1 MLHQLRRKLTWN
13 YSSWFFIT
21 LFIIFVL
28 LYFLVKG
35 MMFETARE
43 DIQDI
48 LHYELNK
55 DKASELNEDSVT
67 QDPGSLY
74 YSVVVKNGSGDS
86 TGKENQAFNRFVQSK
101 SCCSREGKLA
111 ELKGKNGHEKQHI
124 IYASARLN
132 ETTVLYVGKN
142 ISGVHEKVERWF
154 FLLSLLGLGVFILS
168 VVMGERLSRKA
179 LKPVIHNME
188 SQKKFIADASHE
200 LRTPIS
206 IFSASLEVLE
216 KEEKS
221 KMSSFSQETLNELKE
236 EVHQMKNLV
245 SHLLTLAKDQERQE
259 IHKDSF
265 SINELARKMAS
276 QYERLSQ
283 STRTVK
289 VIAPPED
296 LIVEA
301 DRVRIKELLQLLLDN
316 ALKYSDA
323 GSPVEIR
330 LKAQA
335 KNNLV
340 IEIRDEGE
348 GIPSADLP
356 YLFDRF
362 YRVDK
367 GRSRTQGGAGL
378 GLSIAKEITS
388 LYRGS
393 IEAESQLGKGT
404 TFRVELPILA

>member
-1 MLHQLRRKLTWN
+1 MLNQLRRKLTWN

-86 TGKENQAFNRFVQSK
+86 TGKRNQAFNRFVQSK

-154 FLLSLLGLGVFILS
+154 FLLSLLGLAVFILS

-179 LKPVIHNME
+179 LKPVIQNME

-265 SINELARKMAS
+265 SINELARKMAN

>member
-1 MLHQLRRKLTWN
+1 
-13 YSSWFFIT
+13 
-21 LFIIFVL
+21 
-28 LYFLVKG
+28 
-35 MMFETARE
+35 
-43 DIQDI
+43 
-48 LHYELNK
+48 
-55 DKASELNEDSVT
+55 
-67 QDPGSLY
+67 
-74 YSVVVKNGSGDS
+74 
-86 TGKENQAFNRFVQSK
+86 
-101 SCCSREGKLA
+101 
-111 ELKGKNGHEKQHI
+111 
-124 IYASARLN
+124 
-132 ETTVLYVGKN
+132 
-142 ISGVHEKVERWF
+142 
-154 FLLSLLGLGVFILS
+154 
-168 VVMGERLSRKA
+168 
-179 LKPVIHNME
+179 
-188 SQKKFIADASHE
+188 
-200 LRTPIS
+200 
-206 IFSASLEVLE
+206 
-216 KEEKS
+216 
-221 KMSSFSQETLNELKE
+221 MSSFSQETLNELKE

>member
-55 DKASELNEDSVT
+55 DKASDLNEDSVT

-86 TGKENQAFNRFVQSK
+86 TGKTNQAFNRFVQSK

-111 ELKGKNGHEKQHI
+111 ELKAKNGHEKQHI

-154 FLLSLLGLGVFILS
+154 FLLSLLGLAVFILS

-179 LKPVIHNME
+179 LKPVIQNME

-259 IHKDSF
+259 IHQDSF
-265 SINELARKMAS
+265 SINELARNMAS

-323 GSPVEIR
+323 GSQVEIR

-335 KNNLV
+335 R
-340 IEIRDEGE
+340 IIW
-348 GIPSADLP
+348 
-356 YLFDRF
+356 
-362 YRVDK
+362 
-367 GRSRTQGGAGL
+367 
-378 GLSIAKEITS
+378 
-388 LYRGS
+388 
-393 IEAESQLGKGT
+393 
-404 TFRVELPILA
+404 

>member
-1 MLHQLRRKLTWN
+1 MLQQLRRKLTWN

-67 QDPGSLY
+67 QDQGSPY
-74 YSVVVKNGSGDS
+74 YSVVVKNGSGNS
-86 TGKENQAFNRFVQSK
+86 TGKTNQAFNRFVQSK
-101 SCCSREGKLA
+101 SCCSRKGKLA
-111 ELKGKNGHEKQHI
+111 ELNGKNGHEKQHI

-132 ETTVLYVGKN
+132 EKTVLYVGKN

-154 FLLSLLGLGVFILS
+154 FLLSLLGLAVFILS

-179 LKPVIHNME
+179 LKPVIQNME

-393 IEAESQLGKGT
+393 IEAESQPGKGT
-404 TFRVELPILA
+404 TFRVELPVLA